1 MSFLCKSNEEKCK
14 FKKNET
20 CEIFNS
26 YENLSTLKK
35 TELIIDVFKIKWGKW
50 TIKIISWGL
59 IIIFVAAIGDYFLR
73 NRDLSIELKIFGALQ
88 IWVGFALGII
98 AMLFSIISMY
108 LSFYNLELQKDAEK
122 NNLETFNSLKNNI
135 VTEIRNDV
143 ITELEIINKNMLK
156 HFGILEKITEETRN
170 KVDESVK
177 NKITK
182 EDNPII
188 KKLFQNNKD
197 EV

>member
-1 MSFLCKSNEEKCK
+1 MWFWNKSSQEKCK
-14 FKKNET
+14 FKTDEK

-35 TELIIDVFKIKWGKW
+35 TELIIDIFKIKWGRW

-59 IIIFVAAIGDYFLR
+59 IIIFVTAIVEYFFSNR
-73 NRDLSIELKIFGALQ
+73 NLPFELKIFGALQ

-108 LSFYNLELQKDAEK
+108 LSFYNLELQKDAENK
-122 NNLETFNSLKNNI
+122 NMEILNSLKDNI
-135 VTEIRNDV
+135 VTEIRTDV
-143 ITELEIINKNMLK
+143 ITELTNIKKDMLE
-156 HFGILEKITEETRN
+156 HFGNLEKMTEETKN
-170 KVDESVK
+170 KVSESVK
-177 NKITK
+177 NKVKK
-182 EDNPII
+182 ENDPII
-188 KKLFQNNKD
+188 KDLFKD

>member
-1 MSFLCKSNEEKCK
+1 MSFFHKNREEKCK

-26 YENLSTLKK
+26 YESLSTLKK

-59 IIIFVAAIGDYFLR
+59 IIIFITAIMDYFLK

-108 LSFYNLELQKDAEK
+108 LSFYNLELQKDTEK

-135 VTEIRNDV
+135 VNEIRKDV
-143 ITELEIINKNMLK
+143 ITELKAINKDMLN
-156 HFGILEKITEETRN
+156 HFGNLEKITEETRN

-182 EDNPII
+182 EENPRI
-188 KKLFQNNKD
+188 KKLYNKD
-197 EV
+197 EG